1 MVAVSSLGFSVYE
14 QYTSNSNADGTT
26 NQSGEVQA
34 GVTVG
39 TDDGSQYG
47 SAIVLDVKQAP
58 ASKALKEGLRA
69 VNTLTQVA
77 NYARTQAP
85 KDAAASRLAQAIQE
99 LRALNLVGGG
109 LRAVQ
114 EAVRIAQDIA
124 GAVRDL
130 AQAEQAIAQDGGT
143 TSGSDG
149 GGAGAAEAAAA
160 SAAALA
166 GGTTPAPSTGTAAA
180 AAGTAAASGAADAS
194 SDVAGATI
202 PKTPLAVEA
211 GYSGQVG
218 GALTGLIAGQAGLG
232 TGPAADNKVTS
243 GLASAIVAQLQSTG
257 LPVNG
262 ANLVKALQDLI
273 ANPLLGAQEL
283 QSSAQQAGLNVTV
296 TTSLDVK
303 NTLTDPRDAAA
314 SGVSAGAAAAAIDDP
329 YDELIRDAVA
339 ALSAIGKG
347 LKKALPPLLNSPDKK
362 VAREARKAQD
372 KFSQAV
378 ADTVKSIG
386 DYYTAK
392 SEIEASGGSD
402 GTPSP
407 ATKAQI
413 DAADAVIN
421 GPSAGNDQGG
431 TVGADTGVSGA
442 DTQLGNTSDVEAAVG
457 DDGTPAIAAGSVA
470 STSIGIHVSVNIQV

>member
-14 QYTSNSNADGTT
+14 QYTSNTNADGST
-26 NQSGEVQA
+26 NQSGALQA

-39 TDDGSQYG
+39 TDDGSKYG
-47 SAIVLDVKQAP
+47 SAVVLDVKQAP
-58 ASKALKEGLRA
+58 ATKALSAGLRA

-114 EAVRIAQDIA
+114 QAVRIAQDIA

-130 AQAEQAIAQDGGT
+130 AQAEQAIAQDGGA
-143 TSGSDG
+143 SGGSDLG
-149 GGAGAAEAAAA
+149 SAGAAEAAAA

-166 GGTTPAPSTGTAAA
+166 GGSTPAPSTGT
-180 AAGTAAASGAADAS
+180 TAAASGAGAS
-194 SDVAGATI
+194 SDTAGATAGATI
-202 PKTPLAVEA
+202 GKTPLAVEA
-211 GYSGQVG
+211 GYSGKVG
-218 GALTGLIAGQAGLG
+218 GALSGLIAGEAGLG
-232 TGPAADNKVTS
+232 TGAAADNKVTS
-243 GLASAIVAQLQSTG
+243 GLAGAIVAQLQASG

-283 QSSAQQAGLNVTV
+283 QASAKQAGLDVTV
-296 TTSLDVK
+296 STSLDVK
-303 NTLTDPRDAAA
+303 NTLTDPREAAA

-329 YDELIRDAVA
+329 YDELVRDAVA
-339 ALSAIGKG
+339 ALAAIGKG
-347 LKKALPPLLNSPDKK
+347 LKKALPPLLNSPNRK

-372 KFSQAV
+372 KYAQAV

-386 DYYTAK
+386 DYYSAK
-392 SEIEASGGSD
+392 SEVEANGGSD
-402 GTPSP
+402 GSPSP

-421 GPSAGNDQGG
+421 GPNAGNDQGG
-431 TVGADTGVSGA
+431 TIKDDSGVSGA
-442 DTQLGNTSDVEAAVG
+442 DTQLGNTSDVDAAIG
-457 DDGTPAIAAGSVA
+457 DDGAATIAAGSTA
-470 STSIGIHVSVNIQV
+470 GTSIGVHVSVNIQV